1 MSAGDASGPLAG
13 RGRSGVRLAALA
25 LLACA
30 LVGLWQ
36 AWRLERWSFEGP
48 GPGLF
53 PTLVAALCVFLAAVV
68 LCFPGRAGGEDP
80 DESSAANAGGADG
93 QARRMVIYAASLGLL
108 ALGAAYAGIALTAMA
123 VSVLIIRF
131 AEGRSW
137 RAALVYGLVCALVAL
152 AGFGWLLRVDLP
164 AGPVERA
171 FFSLVR

>member
-1 MSAGDASGPLAG
+1 MSAGTPTEAVQR
-13 RGRSGVRLAALA
+13 RGRAGARLAALA
-25 LLACA
+25 LLVCA

-36 AWRLERWSFEGP
+36 ALRLERWSFEGP

-53 PTLVAALCVFLAAVV
+53 PTLVAGLCVFLAAVV
-68 LCFPGRAGGEDP
+68 LCFPGRAGGE
-80 DESSAANAGGADG
+80 EAEAAPVSDATGPISPV
-93 QARRMVIYAASLGLL
+93 RRMAVYAGSLVVL
-108 ALGAAYAGIALTAMA
+108 ALGAAHAGIALTALA

-137 RAALVYGLVCALVAL
+137 RAAVVYGLACALVAL

>member
-1 MSAGDASGPLAG
+1 MSAGTPSGSAEQRARVG
-13 RGRSGVRLAALA
+13 GRLAALA

-53 PTLVAALCVFLAAVV
+53 PTLVAGLCVFLATVV
-68 LCFPGRAGGEDP
+68 LCFPGRAGGDDADASPASE
-80 DESSAANAGGADG
+80 AAGPISPT
-93 QARRMVIYAASLGLL
+93 RRMAIYTASLVVL
-108 ALGAAYAGIALTAMA
+108 ALGAAYAGIALTALA

-137 RAALVYGLVCALVAL
+137 RAAVVYGLVCALVAL

>member
-1 MSAGDASGPLAG
+1 MSAATPSGPAAG
-13 RGRSGVRLAALA
+13 RGRAGVRLAALA

-53 PTLVAALCVFLAAVV
+53 PALVAGLCVLLAAVV
-68 LCFPGRAGGEDP
+68 LCFPGRAGGED
-80 DESSAANAGGADG
+80 ADG
-93 QARRMVIYAASLGLL
+93 ASSSGGGGSAGDGRRMALYAVSLGVL
-108 ALGAAYAGIALTAMA
+108 ALGAAYAGIALTALA